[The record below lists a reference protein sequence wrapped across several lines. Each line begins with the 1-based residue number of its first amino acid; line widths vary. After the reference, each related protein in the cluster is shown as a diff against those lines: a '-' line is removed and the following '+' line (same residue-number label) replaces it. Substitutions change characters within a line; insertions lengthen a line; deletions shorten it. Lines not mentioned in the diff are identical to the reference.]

1 MRGLVGSQARWKRVE
16 AGRDE
21 SGKGARV
28 LSVRVRFGRVLLVP
42 SFDVQAMGRGYEHAL
57 EKPKDGSW

>member
-1 MRGLVGSQARWKRVE
+1 ME

-28 LSVRVRFGRVLLVP
+28 LSVRVRTGGVLLMP
-42 SFDVQAMGRGYEHAL
+42 SFDVQAREIGYEHAL
-57 EKPKDGSW
+57 EKPKDGS

>member
-1 MRGLVGSQARWKRVE
+1 ME